1 MRRELGLK
9 LVSFYN
15 QVCTENI
22 LLRVKD
28 DRQMSDTLGYVQLCI
43 LRS

>member
-1 MRRELGLK
+1 MRRELDLK

-15 QVCTENI
+15 LVCTENI
-22 LLRVKD
+22 FLKVKD
-28 DRQMSDTLGYVQLCI
+28 DRQMLDTLGYVQVSI